1 MNILKKIYCRIFQT
15 CFRIALPV
23 LPYREPELIDGFKH
37 VPEVLKKHHIS
48 HILLVTDPGVYK
60 LGLTKPLEKQLSKSQ
75 ISCTIYKDTVANPTS
90 ANIEEAKDLYL
101 AHGCQA
107 LLAFGGGSSMDC
119 AKAVGARLARPNKPL
134 AKMEGILKIWH
145 KLPLLIAVPTTA
157 GTGSETTLAA
167 VITDAD
173 THHKYAINDFNL
185 IPDYA
190 VLEPSVTY
198 GLPPQLTATTGM
210 DALTHAIEAYV
221 STANCDFTDP
231 LALHAIKMIQR
242 DLVDSYNGDMAKRD
256 SMHNA
261 QCLAGMAFSN
271 ALLGIVHS
279 MAHKTGAAFADYGA
293 HIIHGAANAMYL
305 PKVIAFNAKDETAK
319 ERYGEIADFM
329 KLGGETLDEK
339 VALLIAYLRK
349 MNDDLKIP
357 HCIKNYGADS
367 YPTEQGFVPEEV
379 FLERLPEIAKNA
391 IADACTGSNPRQPSQ
406 EEMEKLLKCCYYDT
420 EVDF

>member
-60 LGLTKPLEKQLSKSQ
+60 LGLTKPLEKQLLKSE

-90 ANIEEAKDLYL
+90 ANIEESKDFYL

-167 VITDAD
+167 VITGAD

-210 DALTHAIEAYV
+210 DALTHAIEAYIGR
-221 STANCDFTDP
+221 STTKQTRA
-231 LALHAIKMIQR
+231 ASIEAIQLIFDNLQTAYKNGNDKTARRNMLR
-242 DLVDSYNGDMAKRD
+242 ASY
-256 SMHNA
+256 
-261 QCLAGMAFSN
+261 LAGTAFTKSYVGYVHAVAHSLGGCYGIPHGLAN
-271 ALLGIVHS
+271 SVLLPIVLEAYGTA
-279 MAHKTGAAFADYGA
+279 AHKKLARLARITGISDSKLDAVAAEEFIN
-293 HIIHGAANAMYL
+293 HIRSMNISMNI
-305 PKVIAFNAKDETAK
+305 P
-319 ERYGEIADFM
+319 
-329 KLGGETLDEK
+329 ETLDGIRNEDIPK
-339 VALLIAYLRK
+339 LACYADKEANPLYPVPALWG
-349 MNDDLKIP
+349 P
-357 HCIKNYGADS
+357 
-367 YPTEQGFVPEEV
+367 
-379 FLERLPEIAKNA
+379 
-391 IADACTGSNPRQPSQ
+391 
-406 EEMEKLLKCCYYDT
+406 EKLEQMYHLVQ
-420 EVDF
+420 EVNENDRSRNSEHPGKAA